1 MNAFGL
7 VAAIVALLA
16 SAPARAEWQA
26 DLYGGGA
33 YTPRSDI
40 TLLVGSSTGPA
51 DHTFHQVKW
60 TTSAEY
66 GARAGYWFD
75 AYPWYGVGLDLFHF
89 NANIPA
95 QTVDTTIQNVTAP
108 ATLQAIDVSVT
119 ALALDIV
126 RLRYKATLQ
135 PYASAGPA
143 VFRVRVTNKGN
154 TELTNDA
161 ATDTSVGYKIGAG
174 LSWQFAKRAAIFG
187 EYRYT
192 HVQTEPVLRG
202 TITGSAVPMRFNL
215 STQHAVAGLS
225 FAF

>member
-1 MNAFGL
+1 MRLIAG
-7 VAAIVALLA
+7 LA
-16 SAPARAEWQA
+16 SLVVATTYAHAEWSA
-26 DLYGGGA
+26 DLYAGAA

-40 TLLVGSSTGPA
+40 VLVVGSPTGPA
-51 DHTFHQVKW
+51 DHTFDQVKW
-60 TTSAEY
+60 TTSAEF
-66 GARAGYWFD
+66 GARAGYWLD

-119 ALALDIV
+119 ALALDLA

-143 VFRVRVTNKGN
+143 LFRVRVTNKGN
-154 TELTNDA
+154 GELTNEP

-174 LSWQFAKRAAIFG
+174 LSWQLAKRAALFG

-192 HVQTEPVLRG
+192 HVRTEPALRG
-202 TITGSAVPMRFNL
+202 TITGSGVPMRFDLN
-215 STQHAVAGLS
+215 THHVVAGVS
-225 FAF
+225 FEF